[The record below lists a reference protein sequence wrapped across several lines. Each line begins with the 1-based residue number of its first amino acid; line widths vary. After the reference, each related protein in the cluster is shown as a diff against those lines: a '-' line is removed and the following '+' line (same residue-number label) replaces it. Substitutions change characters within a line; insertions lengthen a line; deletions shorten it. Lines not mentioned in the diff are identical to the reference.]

1 MAAIYGPQGVKAG
14 HTAGECV
21 TQLQSA
27 MASLVARGA
36 EILVLGCTEL
46 PLIMQQNAAYPI
58 AGKTVVVIDPTE
70 ILARKCVSLALADA
84 AR

>member
-1 MAAIYGPQGVKAG
+1 M
-14 HTAGECV
+14 
-21 TQLQSA
+21 
-27 MASLVARGA
+27 VARGA